1 MDEDAPVTLKRMGPD
16 LDEAAIAGEW
26 VGLAR
31 VTEKGAEL
39 VRAEIDAMLA
49 EGLAKAGLPELFSRL
64 VAKGVEISVAY
75 VAGQWM
81 DIDQAADLNQAKL
94 FL

>member
-1 MDEDAPVTLKRMGPD
+1 MDEDAPVTLTAMGPD
-16 LDEAAIAGEW
+16 IAEDRISGEW

-31 VTEKGAEL
+31 VTETGADIL
-39 VRAEIDAMLA
+39 RGEIDAMQA
-49 EGLAKAGLPELFSRL
+49 EGLTKAGLPALFSRL
-64 VAKGVEISVAY
+64 VAKGHEISVAY

>member
-1 MDEDAPVTLKRMGPD
+1 
-16 LDEAAIAGEW
+16 
-26 VGLAR
+26 
-31 VTEKGAEL
+31 

-49 EGLAKAGLPELFSRL
+49 EGLTKAGLPALFSRL